1 MPITPLGWLGSLL
14 LFGVPSVVFTVF
26 LFVILPAA
34 RARGA
39 SPFAAFHVGFVAPLA
54 LMLLASFVAYRLEGR
69 QFTWAGIRERFRL
82 ARPDR
87 RTWLWTG
94 GLVLFLVL
102 WLPFFPLSQAIQN
115 AFASVHFYDQP
126 TGYTS
131 YMNGLTDGKTHI
143 FGLPFSWGLLLY
155 FVAGLFVFN
164 ILGEEL
170 WWRGVI
176 LPRQELHFGS
186 QTWIVHGILWTLF
199 HAFYHTTLGVLLSY
213 LPTTLAISYVAQ
225 RTRNTWPGIIGHMVG
240 NSAIPL
246 LMLGQL
252 LDR

>member
-1 MPITPLGWLGSLL
+1 MPITPLGWLGSILM
-14 LFGVPSVVFTVF
+14 FGIPSVVFTFF

-39 SPFAAFHVGFVAPLA
+39 SAFATFHIGFATPLA
-54 LMLLASFVAYRLEGR
+54 LMLLAAFVAYRLEGR
-69 QFTWAGIRERFRL
+69 RFTWAGIRDRFRL

-102 WLPFFPLSQAIQN
+102 WLPFLPAIQN

-126 TGYTS
+126 AGYAS
-131 YMNGLTDGKTHI
+131 YMSGLTDGTTHI

-155 FVAGLFVFN
+155 FVTALFVFN

-170 WWRGVI
+170 WWRGII

-186 QTWIVHGILWTLF
+186 RTWIVHGVLWTLF

-225 RTRNTWPGIIGHMVG
+225 RTRNTWPGIIGHMAA